1 MASRPFQFLE
11 KKRSKIRKR
20 AAKHFEGLAALST
33 HSAGRRAAV
42 KTGCKPVHFS
52 LDGCPLSCYF
62 SESVATTSG
71 HFVHKSERRTKNG
84 AFIYAL
90 SAVENR
96 PALAAP
102 RHTSTALFSCRF
114 KCPCPPRRQRHFH
127 GNADRA
133 YNTLHFASQSRVPNG
148 GRCPL
153 WKPPQEKA
161 VRYPSTGRI
170 PPFRVIQ
177 PSGCIG

>member
-62 SESVATTSG
+62 SGSVATTSG
-71 HFVHKSERRTKNG
+71 HFIHKSERRTKNG
-84 AFIYAL
+84 GVAPFGNPHKKGGTLPLHGAHTAFSCY
-90 SAVENR
+90 
-96 PALAAP
+96 PAL
-102 RHTSTALFSCRF
+102 RLYRLSKS
-114 KCPCPPRRQRHFH
+114 QRGIGVVSLTM
-127 GNADRA
+127 GNSG
-133 YNTLHFASQSRVPNG
+133 F
-148 GRCPL
+148 
-153 WKPPQEKA
+153 
-161 VRYPSTGRI
+161 
-170 PPFRVIQ
+170 PFRYCLPYHIQ
-177 PSGCIG
+177 FNSKFLL